1 MTVNPYTSQ
10 QQILAHFRST
20 LPAFV
25 EVFEGSVP
33 DGEAISLDAN
43 GKIKPHL
50 VVNFAGLTR
59 PPKKVNG
66 IQGAQFDSFIQ
77 GLSTHGIAG
86 DDDAAR
92 QVHSLAWG
100 SILGFMPTNCGEVS
114 PAFFAGVGEISTLG
128 QPTRFSAV
136 QSYRYLVNP

>member
-1 MTVNPYTSQ
+1 MTLNPYTSQ
-10 QQILAHFRST
+10 QEILARFRT
-20 LPAFV
+20 LPAHI

-33 DGEAISLDAN
+33 DGEAIPMTGS
-43 GKIKPHL
+43 KIAPHL

-59 PPKKVNG
+59 PAKKVNG
-66 IQGAQFDSFIQ
+66 IQGAQWDSFIQ
-77 GLSTHGIAG
+77 GFSTHAIAG

-92 QVHSLAWG
+92 QLHSLAWG
-100 SILGFMPTNCGEVS
+100 IIIGFEASHCGEVA

-136 QSYRYLVNP
+136 QSYRYLANP